1 MGERHLR
8 ACRLRPAPGSRLT
21 VPSAPPG
28 LEEGPRL
35 TPGSDSLSLPAQHKP
50 AWSFDR
56 GVCVSVCLCVCVCV
70 CVCLCVCVKGGTQA
84 HPSPILSLLD
94 PGDLKWRVA
103 QKGNPGPGL
112 LRRGNPGSRVVGTS
126 WSLQEKLGGSG
137 RAEGRPPVSFLQLF
151 VKCSPSQNL
160 LGHSTCSTEYASTPP
175 HPGFSTLHS
184 CQPCLPASLW
194 DAIHLGICS
203 SPPNHPHPPT

>member
-1 MGERHLR
+1 MRVAWTARRSNQSILKEINPGISLEEMMLKLRLQYFGHLMR
-8 ACRLRPAPGSRLT
+8 RVDSLEKTLMLGGIGSRRRR
-21 VPSAPPG
+21 G
-28 LEEGPRL
+28 RPR
-35 TPGSDSLSLPAQHKP
+35 S
-50 AWSFDR
+50 
-56 GVCVSVCLCVCVCV
+56 V

>member
-1 MGERHLR
+1 MGGHHLQ
-8 ACRLRPAPGSRLT
+8 ACRLRPAPGSLLP

-35 TPGSDSLSLPAQHKP
+35 TPGSDGLSLPAQHKP
-50 AWSFDR
+50 AWSFDWG
-56 GVCVSVCLCVCVCV
+56 GV
-70 CVCLCVCVKGGTQA
+70 CVCVKGGTQA
-84 HPSPILSLLD
+84 HPSPILSLLE
-94 PGDLKWRVA
+94 PGDLGEGVA
-103 QKGNPGPGL
+103 QKGNPG
-112 LRRGNPGSRVVGTS
+112 LRRGNPVPRVVGTS
-126 WSLQEKLGGSG
+126 WRLQEKPGGSG
-137 RAEGRPPVSFLQLF
+137 RVEGRPPVSFLQLF

-160 LGHSTCSTEYASTPP
+160 LAHRTCSTECAPTPP

-194 DAIHLGICS
+194 DATHLGVCS